1 MRTALLL
8 PLFSALYTV
17 HAQDAS
23 TVPVDTAAAIAAIEA
38 RMTAVDQ
45 APIGAVFS
53 KVAGQEM
60 AVRLWPDSALPDGEL
75 ERYELYVNPDGSV
88 AGMGVYPRSTN
99 GNVLESA
106 SHYFDEQ
113 GNTVSV
119 WFRMKWLDSGCTDS
133 IAVETRYVYFHP
145 PVQELLQYATLRD
158 AFGNDLDGER
168 CRFPDIERHFEAYYH
183 LDMLLLFKHI
193 PEQ

>member
-1 MRTALLL
+1 MDALEALLRVAYLQDRGLL
-8 PLFSALYTV
+8 PT
-17 HAQDAS
+17 QK
-23 TVPVDTAAAIAAIEA
+23 TAAFLKAAD
-38 RMTAVDQ
+38 V
-45 APIGAVFS
+45 
-53 KVAGQEM
+53 
-60 AVRLWPDSALPDGEL
+60 VRSLPDGEL

-145 PVQELLQYATLRD
+145 PGQELLQYATLRD

-183 LDMLLLFKHI
+183 RDMLLLFKHI